1 MSDIENAVDKA
12 YLEISNISLRLD
24 NMMEQVKEV
33 VEGKDLAACVSIFA
47 GSIRDVHGCGD
58 DVANIL
64 AVAIFKL
71 AGLVW

>member
-1 MSDIENAVDKA
+1 MSDIENAIDEA

-24 NMMEQVKEV
+24 NMMEQVKDV
-33 VEGKDLAACVSIFA
+33 ADGKDLAACVSVFA
-47 GSIRDVHGCGD
+47 GSIRDVHGCND
-58 DVANIL
+58 EVANIL

>member
-1 MSDIENAVDKA
+1 MSGIENA
-12 YLEISNISLRLD
+12 Y
-24 NMMEQVKEV
+24 EV
-33 VEGKDLAACVSIFA
+33 ADGKDLAAFISIFA
-47 GSIRDVHGCGD
+47 GSIQDVQGCND